1 MDSTTLY
8 FMNTFWTIM
17 GAILVFIMHIGFSC
31 VEVGM
36 CRSKNAANI
45 AMKNV
50 MTVAIGVVVY
60 FLVGYGFMFG
70 ADAGHFIGLSNFC
83 LMGITPDTVM
93 EAAGVNNYVYFFFE
107 GIFCAT
113 CATIVSGAMA
123 ERTNFYAYLFFC
135 AVAASVIY
143 PIMGH
148 WIWSAD
154 GWLNMLGCHDYAGGL
169 IVHALGGTC
178 ALVGAAMVGPRT
190 GKYEKDG
197 TVNAIPGHNMIYAT
211 VGVLLLFFGWFGFNG
226 SSSLDIT
233 APATGI
239 SLVSTF
245 IGGCI
250 GGLTSAFMTL
260 GMYKKVDPGMVL
272 NGILA
277 GLVGVTPGADVFG
290 PVASMIV
297 GFLAAAAMTL
307 AVPFIDSKLK
317 IDDPVG
323 ALSVHGVGGITGTL
337 CVGLF
342 SMDTG
347 LFYGGGVHQ
356 LLMQLL
362 GLVTI
367 LPVGAL
373 LTFITF
379 KIAGVLFHGI
389 RVDAQS
395 EIIGLDTSEHG
406 MSAYGD

>member
-1 MDSTTLY
+1 MDSTTL
-8 FMNTFWTIM
+8 FFLNTLWCIV
-17 GAILVFIMHIGFSC
+17 GSCLVFIMHIGFSC

-60 FLVGYGFMFG
+60 FLLGYGFMFG
-70 ADAGHFIGLSNFC
+70 ADAGHFIGLSGFC
-83 LMGITPDTVM
+83 MMGVPADGVT
-93 EAAGVNNYVYFFFE
+93 AGVSAYAYFFFE
-107 GIFCAT
+107 AIFCAT

-135 AVAASVIY
+135 AIAASVIY

-148 WIWSAD
+148 WIWTSD
-154 GWLNMLGCHDYAGGL
+154 GWLSILGCHDFAGGL

-178 ALVGAAMVGPRT
+178 AFVGAKMVGPRI

-197 TVNAIPGHNMIYAT
+197 TANAIPGHNLMYAT
-211 VGVLLLFFGWFGFNG
+211 IGVLLLWFGWFGFNG
-226 SSSLDIT
+226 ASTLDVT
-233 APATGI
+233 ADGTGI

-245 IGGCI
+245 IGGAV

-260 GMYKKVDPGMVL
+260 ALYKKVDPGMVL

-277 GLVGVTPGADVFG
+277 GLVGVTPGADVFT
-290 PVASMIV
+290 PVASIAV

-307 AVPFIDSKLK
+307 AVPFVDEKLK

-347 LFYGGGVHQ
+347 LLYGHGISQ
-356 LLMQLL
+356 LLYQLA
-362 GLVTI
+362 GVCTI
-367 LPVGAL
+367 LPVGAVMTY
-373 LTFITF
+373 LTF
-379 KIAGVLFHGI
+379 KVAGILFHGI
-389 RVDAQS
+389 RVGAEE
-395 EIIGLDTSEHG
+395 EIIGLDESEHG
-406 MSAYGD
+406 MTAYGD